1 MKSNK
6 IISNYFYNMLYQV
19 MNIIIPIL
27 TIPYISRVLGVEG
40 VGTNGY
46 VSSIV
51 IVFTAICTFGMINY
65 GSKSIAYVRNKKDQ
79 ISNEFWGIWIV
90 QLSASIISII
100 VFILVFIILD
110 YLNMKLLFVMQI
122 PNLIAALLDI
132 SWFFIGIEDIKKV
145 SLRNILVKV
154 IALVLIFLLIKS
166 ERDLWLYMLIN
177 SASAL
182 IGNIYFWIYI
192 RRYIHFSKLK
202 KLKIKTH
209 MKGAF
214 ILLIP
219 QLVAQ
224 IYTSLDRTIIGGVSN
239 LVEVGYYDQS
249 QKIARIALTI
259 VTSLSI
265 VLMPRIAN
273 MYAEN
278 DDKNILTFLKKSL
291 NFTIFTSVLIAA
303 GIATISREFVPLFF
317 SNEFLV
323 IIPYMML
330 SSFIIIFISIGGVF
344 ANQYAL
350 ATEKNKEYLIPLV
363 SGAIINVV
371 LNFILSSKLGALGGV
386 ISIIVT
392 EFIIMIL
399 RIILVKKYI
408 NIKFLFSGTYKYI
421 ISGMVSF
428 AISYFISYLQIGN
441 LSIIILKRIVCIVIY
456 LLTLLILYKNK
467 TNLLNVFKEKILNC
481 VR

>member
-1 MKSNK
+1 
-6 IISNYFYNMLYQV
+6 
-19 MNIIIPIL
+19 
-27 TIPYISRVLGVEG
+27 
-40 VGTNGY
+40 
-46 VSSIV
+46 
-51 IVFTAICTFGMINY
+51 
-65 GSKSIAYVRNKKDQ
+65 
-79 ISNEFWGIWIV
+79 
-90 QLSASIISII
+90 
-100 VFILVFIILD
+100 
-110 YLNMKLLFVMQI
+110 
-122 PNLIAALLDI
+122 
-132 SWFFIGIEDIKKV
+132 
-145 SLRNILVKV
+145 
-154 IALVLIFLLIKS
+154 
-166 ERDLWLYMLIN
+166 
-177 SASAL
+177 
-182 IGNIYFWIYI
+182 
-192 RRYIHFSKLK
+192 
-202 KLKIKTH
+202 
-209 MKGAF
+209 
-214 ILLIP
+214 
-219 QLVAQ
+219 
-224 IYTSLDRTIIGGVSN
+224 
-239 LVEVGYYDQS
+239 
-249 QKIARIALTI
+249 
-259 VTSLSI
+259 
-265 VLMPRIAN
+265 
-273 MYAEN
+273 MY
-278 DDKNILTFLKKSL
+278 KRQ
-291 NFTIFTSVLIAA
+291 VLIAA

-441 LSIIILKRIVCIVIY
+441 LSIIILKGIVCIVIY